1 MAILG
6 KVRFNLKGEW
16 SSSISYLIDDV
27 VIYKNRT
34 YRCKVAH
41 SNSVPPN
48 TTNWEP
54 MVTTFDDMG
63 LWNSSTAY
71 KVGDIVTVDASLYA
85 SASHPRD
92 FTNGGISAN
101 LTNPIRTYICIADN
115 SNTAPTNTTYWQP
128 MTESGGNGFKKF
140 LWAPNW
146 GIVPANFYGSGSN
159 PGWAPTTARPG
170 DSFYD
175 GGLGFAK
182 EGQMQFKPGFIT
194 RTGGIVT
201 YGRSDSGSSAN
212 GGDNEVHTMFEVNFP
227 FNEWFDGTL
236 PTPDG
241 LAPKVIQ
248 WEMGYSQSL
257 VLMNNGEVYHWG
269 YGGHGQNGSG
279 NNNSINFPVRCGNN
293 NNTTVLRGKKA
304 IRIAMSHAG
313 GQTAQAASCYA
324 LMSDGTLWAWG
335 YNGYGQLGLNNT
347 TNYNVPTQITTSGLN
362 GTVVD
367 IWACG
372 GDYGS
377 LWVLTSTGYMYAC
390 GRNAQGQLGV
400 NDTLQKNVLT
410 LVKIWGTTTTR
421 VKKFIIS
428 DRQDATFCA
437 VIDGSNNLWTWG
449 HNNYGQLGH
458 NDTTNRSTPTQVTF
472 NGTDVRNCWVAAGN
486 NQSMYVTRTSTLQPY
501 SCGYNGYY
509 NLGRSYTDTNRTHA
523 NNGNSTTAWD
533 TYRLQPMYFETTT
546 TAPYYGTLT
555 NVINMRVWHADDSHT
570 AVMVE
575 QIDGTKYCGGYNG
588 YGHWGFHHSD
598 SYLTRTRDCAG
609 NATNYLFKRLRYLP
623 SGVKESELDAIPVGF
638 SGGRFAALWYD
649 RDGTMYHSGYVRDS
663 ATTAYYNLRK
673 DQANGYVSWAA
684 PISKLPEA

>member
-16 SSSISYLIDDV
+16 SSTLAYLIDDV
-27 VIYKNRT
+27 IIYKNRT

-41 SNSVPPN
+41 TNSVPPN

-63 LWNSSTAY
+63 FWSSAVAY
-71 KVGDIVTVDASLYA
+71 KVGDIVTVDGSLRA
-85 SASHPRD
+85 DASHPRN
-92 FTNGGISAN
+92 FNTAAGRN
-101 LTNPIRTYICIADN
+101 LTNPAATYICIADHTN
-115 SNTAPTNTTYWQP
+115 VAVTNTSYWQL

-146 GIVPANFYGSGSN
+146 GMVPANFYGSGSN

-182 EGQMQFKPGFIT
+182 EGQMQFRPGYIS
-194 RTGGIVT
+194 RTGGCVT
-201 YGRSDSGSSAN
+201 WGYSTSGSSGN
-212 GGDNEVHTMFEVNFP
+212 GGDNAVHSLWEVNFP

-241 LAPKVIQ
+241 LAPKCIQ
-248 WEMGYSQSL
+248 WEMGYNQSL

-269 YGGHGQNGSG
+269 YGAHGQNGSG
-279 NNNSINFPVRCGNN
+279 NNNNISFPVRCGNN

-304 IRIAMSHAG
+304 VRIAMSHAG
-313 GQTAQAASCYA
+313 GQTASAASCYA
-324 LMSDGTLWAWG
+324 LMSDNTLWAWG

-347 TNYNVPTQITTSGLN
+347 TNYNIPQQITTSGLN

-367 IWACG
+367 IWAQG
-372 GDYGS
+372 GDYGNFY
-377 LWVLTSTGYMYAC
+377 VLTSTGYMYAC
-390 GRNAQGQLGV
+390 GRNAQGQLG
-400 NDTLQKNVLT
+400 DGSTTQRNVLT

-421 VKKFIIS
+421 VKKFVMS

-458 NDTTNRSTPTQVTF
+458 NDTTNRTTPTQVSF
-472 NGTDVRNCWVAAGN
+472 NGTDVRNVWLRAGSE
-486 NQSMYVTRTSTLQPY
+486 QSMYVTRTASLNPF

-509 NLGRSYTDTNRTHA
+509 NLGRSWTDTNRTHS
-523 NNGNSTTAWD
+523 NNGNSTTSWD
-533 TYRLQPMYFETTT
+533 SYRLQPMVFETSVTS
-546 TAPYYGTLT
+546 PYYGTIS
-555 NVINMRVWHADDSHT
+555 NVINMRLWGSDNSHT
-570 AVMVE
+570 ALMIE

-588 YGHWGFHHSD
+588 YGHFGFHHSD
-598 SYLTRTRDCAG
+598 SYLNRTRDSAG
-609 NATNYLFKRLRYLP
+609 NVSNILYKRLRYLP
-623 SGVKESELDAIPVGF
+623 SGVNESDLDCVPVGWSNYF
-638 SGGRFAALWYD
+638 GALWYD
-649 RDGTMYHSGYVRDS
+649 REGTV
-663 ATTAYYNLRK
+663 YYNGHTNTSSAGYSNRK
-673 DQANGYVSWAA
+673 DQKAAYVSWMA